1 MKRNK
6 KPASITWRT
15 WALCQPVGATVTLG
29 HRDSVALKAALVR
42 LRRHGTSVLCISRR
56 SGLADGG
63 YTFVWYGGCASEV
76 LE

>member
-15 WALCQPVGATVTLG
+15 WALCQPVGATVTLN

-42 LRRHGTSVLCISRR
+42 LRRKGTPVQCMSRR
-56 SGLADGG
+56 SGRADGG
-63 YTFVWYGGCASEV
+63 YTFVWYGGAASEV
-76 LE
+76 LG